1 MTLLKGEF
9 PEIAGSADKTS
20 VNLQLLRFTE
30 SHGQRVCFPIVP
42 RVNRLWGTGKQSLCV
57 ALRDP

>member
-30 SHGQRVCFPIVP
+30 SHGSASAFLLSLGSIGFA
-42 RVNRLWGTGKQSLCV
+42 GTGKQSLCL